1 MARLAFRLKGSC
13 IMSFTHS
20 NGSANSCG
28 IQAICLRIR
37 SMLFLSDTMSLTV
50 MRPSFNGVNPSM
62 ALRRDVFPHPDEPEM
77 LAISPPLQLQ
87 VEVGE

>member
-1 MARLAFRLKGSC
+1 
-13 IMSFTHS
+13 
-20 NGSANSCG
+20 
-28 IQAICLRIR
+28 
-37 SMLFLSDTMSLTV
+37 MLFLSDTMSLTV

-77 LAISPPLQLQ
+77 LAILSPLQLQ